1 MALRRGV
8 SQVYLNLKADRCTR
22 KWPLTQFTK
31 QHQNLFAQS
40 SFFGCLGVRMCSNL
54 NSRFDS
60 AKEKLNTLKEDP
72 GNKVK
77 LRLYSLFKQATVGLC
92 SGKKPPV
99 FDFVAKAKW
108 EAWNSLGSMSQE
120 DAMKEYIKTVEELA
134 GKEKVTSDNSQSSSN
149 SSQYNGLQVSTQN
162 GITTVKL
169 NRPEK
174 KNALTTQMYR
184 DISEILSNTAKDK
197 SSVITLFTGAGDY
210 YCSGNDL
217 GNFNLPPGVDIAQ
230 MAKDASVLLR
240 DFVDSFITFPKPLVA
255 AVNGPATG
263 ISVTLLGLFDVVYAS
278 EKATFHTPFSLLGQ
292 SPEGCSSYIFP
303 KIMGPSKA
311 SEMLL
316 FNRKITAAEAKSC
329 GLVSEVFP
337 DTTFEV
343 DVSNQFKGL
352 EEMSINSIIYAKKL
366 VRDLDRDL
374 LHKVNKEECE
384 RLVER
389 WQSEDCMKAIMAFFQ
404 KRSKN

>member
-1 MALRRGV
+1 MYLRRGV
-8 SQVYLNLKADRCTR
+8 FQVCLKGDRWTR
-22 KWPLTQFTK
+22 KWLLNPFTK
-31 QHQNLFAQS
+31 QHQNSFPQP
-40 SFFGCLGVRMCSNL
+40 SFFGYLGVRMCSNL
-54 NSRFDS
+54 NSEFEN
-60 AKEKLNTLKEDP
+60 AKEKLNILKEDP
-72 GNKVK
+72 GNNVK
-77 LRLYSLFKQATVGLC
+77 LRLYSLFKQATVGVC
-92 SGKKPPV
+92 SGEKPFA

-108 EAWNSLGSMSQE
+108 EAWNSLGSMSRE
-120 DAMKEYIKTVEELA
+120 DAMKEYIKTVEELV
-134 GKEKVTSDNSQSSSN
+134 GEEKVSSNDSQSSSS

-197 SSVITLFTGAGDY
+197 SSIITLFTGAGDY

-217 GNFNLPPGVDIAQ
+217 GNFNLPPDADIAQ
-230 MAKDASVLLR
+230 VAKDASVLLR

-292 SPEGCSSYIFP
+292 SPEGCSSYMFP

-311 SEMLL
+311 NEMLL

-329 GLVSEVFP
+329 GLVSEIFS
-337 DTTFEV
+337 DTTFEANV
-343 DVSNQFKGL
+343 FNQLKGL
-352 EEMSINSIIYAKKL
+352 EEMSLNSIIYAKKL
-366 VRDLDRDL
+366 VRDVDRDL

-389 WQSEDCMKAIMAFFQ
+389 WQSEDCMKAVMAFFQ
-404 KRSKN
+404 KKSKNF